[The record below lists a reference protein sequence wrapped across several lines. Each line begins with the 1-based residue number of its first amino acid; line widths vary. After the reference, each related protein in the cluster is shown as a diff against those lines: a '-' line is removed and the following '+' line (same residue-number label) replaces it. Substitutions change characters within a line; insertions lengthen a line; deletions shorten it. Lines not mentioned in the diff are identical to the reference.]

1 MLCHSKISEITPN
14 LTIKMFTNLSTRQ
27 LNYLVCTSL
36 FLFSLNTNSE
46 ASLPESLSIEVKDVI
61 EWDTTSGQT
70 YQLQK
75 STTSGVWNDEG
86 SLGQGDGH
94 SVQHELHTL
103 EPDTEYRVIKT
114 INGHEND
121 LAIWSAF
128 AGSGTTVSGD
138 NNDVFEFPNGAQ
150 AWAGF
155 ANDTASM
162 YPLGFSSGGTIT
174 FTAYVPNG
182 GTAHIFF
189 RFEKN
194 PYPDVNPHFNIGS
207 DMWQDQLDMTAS
219 VSMPSWPSRD
229 SAFVISGA
237 TPNEYSISIPSQGS
251 NTFRSFIFYI
261 VEENTPVVLKNVRV
275 TDDSTVAGE
284 EEVVS
289 LTPEKVTE
297 VSFPSLNGVE
307 YDIMESSNLMD
318 WTDYGSNVM
327 GNGNTQTITMTME
340 QASRFIRV
348 VEPTYELFAPTD
360 AGASQSLIENA
371 ISISWNPSTT
381 PTVVGYRVYYGT
393 DSSNLDQIIDV
404 TNGNS
409 VTVTDLIPETT
420 YYFAIAAY
428 TSDEETDPSA
438 TLFSATPA
446 QSITLV
452 PLFDATTTLEPETT
466 IDTEQALYTYVS
478 DRGRGRHARE
488 VEIASSPALYD
499 IYLDSYWNGRAYY
512 FEIIDRVGKAE
523 WVGTPLENTITINS
537 TFQYDLAAPE
547 MRTFYLG
554 TGTVANYYYN
564 YNPLGPG
571 DTPEAGQ
578 RGHRTVD
585 GTNIDT
591 NSIGKY
597 TYTFRGN
604 PKTGQA
610 MKTGDRM
617 EIELSVFG
625 LPPTNKGRSN
635 YYGAAFL
642 YIIGEGM
649 KPWYA
654 HKDLSVKYDY
664 TYSHG
669 EQSDL
674 HPLPTGAQ
682 AYQSDS
688 YPLPESAWLGGK
700 TTHHTQYSAEP
711 KRAYK
716 QMAYNLA
723 PINSQPFMDG
733 RRLHHTDFEDG
744 SHSEPDNDI
753 FYTHVGKRGPDF
765 INTSC
770 VACHT
775 NNGRAIPNNPGDLM
789 TQSVVRVGIDSS
801 ATIHPTL
808 GTVLQV
814 QSTSGSAE
822 KTAYRAA
829 YTEIPGTYGDGTSYS
844 LRKPNYTFGGEAP
857 DFYSVRTAPQLVGL
871 GLLEAVAEETIVNL
885 SDPNDI
891 NNDGI
896 SGRIN
901 ALNDPETGEIRL
913 GRFGY
918 KASKARLRHH
928 IASAL
933 NTDMGV
939 TTTIYPTIDFKN
951 TTASLEINDS
961 ELDLMYRYVALLAL
975 MPQRDFNDSDVI
987 QGKELFTQAN
997 CVACHVE
1004 TIQTSDYH
1012 PLTELRNQTIHPYSD
1027 LLLHDMG
1034 TGLADNM
1041 GEGLASGS
1049 EWRTAPLWNIGYTE
1063 YVSYDEAY
1071 LHDGRARTLEEAI
1084 LWHGGEAEASKEAF
1098 RTMSAS
1104 DRSKLITFLKSL

>member
-1 MLCHSKISEITPN
+1 MLKN
-14 LTIKMFTNLSTRQ
+14 FTMKATLSTNA
-27 LNYLVCTSL
+27 LTLLICTSL
-36 FLFSLNTNSE
+36 FLLGLNPVCE
-46 ASLPESLSIEVKDVI
+46 ASLPNSLSIAVKDVI

-75 STTSGVWNDEG
+75 STTAGVWNDEG
-86 SLGQGDGH
+86 NLGQGDGH
-94 SVQHELHTL
+94 SVQHELNAL
-103 EPDTEYRVIKT
+103 EPGAEYRIVKT
-114 INGHEND
+114 INSNENP
-121 LAIWSAF
+121 LAVWSDFEDGA
-128 AGSGTTVSGD
+128 SQTYVSGA
-138 NNDVFEFPNGAQ
+138 NNDIFTFPTGAPE
-150 AWAGF
+150 WDGF
-155 ANDTASM
+155 YNTVTDM
-162 YPLGFSSGGTIT
+162 YPLTFSNGGTIT
-174 FTAYVPNG
+174 FTAYMAEG
-182 GTAHIFF
+182 GSSSSGPGGPGGSTNPISTNSANVYF

-194 PYPDVNPHFNIGS
+194 PYPDINPYFDTS
-207 DMWQDQLDMTAS
+207 E
-219 VSMPSWPSRD
+219 V
-229 SAFVISGA
+229 VISGT
-237 TPNEYSISIPSQGS
+237 TPTEYSISIPSQGS

-261 VEENTPVVLKNVRV
+261 VDRDNPVVLQNLRV

-289 LTPEKVTE
+289 LTPERITE

-597 TYTFRGN
+597 TYTFSGN

-770 VACHT
+770 VSCHT

>member
-1 MLCHSKISEITPN
+1 MNHSFLSIHSIVYN
-14 LTIKMFTNLSTRQ
+14 LLIGL
-27 LNYLVCTSL
+27 L
-36 FLFSLNTNSE
+36 FLSLKPLSE
-46 ASLPESLSIEVKDVI
+46 ASLPESLSIEVKNIV
-61 EWDTTSGQT
+61 EWDAVSGQT

-75 STTSGVWNDEG
+75 STTTNQWENIDTSGESNG
-86 SLGQGDGH
+86 NQY
-94 SVQHELHTL
+94 QHELATL
-103 EPDTEYRVIKT
+103 EPGSEYRVVKT
-114 INGHEND
+114 I
-121 LAIWSAF
+121 
-128 AGSGTTVSGD
+128 AGYEHPYADWATFKSGD
-138 NNDVFEFPNGAQ
+138 SRTTLSGPNNDVFTTAYDSPS
-150 AWAGF
+150 WDGF
-155 ANDTASM
+155 DNTVTDM
-162 YPLGFSSGGTIT
+162 YPLKFSNGGTVT
-174 FTAYVPNG
+174 FTAYMQSASSQSARVY
-182 GTAHIFF
+182 F
-189 RFEKN
+189 RFENAPYPNQN
-194 PYPDVNPHFNIGS
+194 PYFATSEV
-207 DMWQDQLDMTAS
+207 
-219 VSMPSWPSRD
+219 
-229 SAFVISGA
+229 VINGT
-237 TPNEYSISIPSQGS
+237 TPTEYSISIPSQGG
-251 NTFRSFIFYI
+251 NTFESFTFHIKDK
-261 VEENTPVVLKNVRV
+261 NKPVVLQNVRV
-275 TDDSTVAGE
+275 NDDSSVAAE
-284 EEVVS
+284 QEIEI
-289 LTPEKVTE
+289 LPPTQITE
-297 VSFPSLNGVE
+297 VSWPSQNGVE
-307 YDIMESSNLMD
+307 YDIVESSNLVD
-318 WTDYGSNVM
+318 WSDFGTNVM
-327 GNGNTQTITMTME
+327 GNGDTQSITMKMD

-348 VEPTYELFAPTD
+348 MRPEYELFAPSDPNTYE
-360 AGASQSLIENA
+360 SILPNA
-371 ISISWNPSTT
+371 IALSWNPSTT
-381 PTVVGYRVYYGT
+381 PTVSGYRVYYGT
-393 DSSNLDQIIDV
+393 SQDNLNQTIDV
-404 TNGNS
+404 PS
-409 VTVTDLIPETT
+409 VSTVTISDLTPGTT
-420 YYFAIAAY
+420 YYFAVLAY
-428 TSDEETDPSA
+428 TNNEETDP
-438 TLFSATPA
+438 TEVQFSAIPA
-446 QSITLV
+446 ESIDFV
-452 PLFDATTTLEPETT
+452 PLHDATTTLEPETFIET
-466 IDTEQALYTYVS
+466 DQAIYTYVS

-488 VEIASSPALYD
+488 VGGNDSLYD

-537 TFQYDLAAPE
+537 TFQYDLTAPE

-554 TGTVANYYYN
+554 TNTVANYYYN

-571 DTPEAGQ
+571 DSPEAGQ

-585 GTNIDT
+585 GTNVDT

-597 TYTFRGN
+597 TWTFSGN
-604 PKTGQA
+604 PKEGRA
-610 MKTGDRM
+610 MQPGDRM

-635 YYGAAFL
+635 YYGTAFL
-642 YIIGEGM
+642 YIIGEGL

-654 HKDLSVKYDY
+654 YKDLSVKFDY
-664 TYSHG
+664 TYEDG

-674 HPLPTGAQ
+674 HPLPKHEL
-682 AYQSDS
+682 AYLSDS
-688 YPLPESAWLGGK
+688 YPLPESAWLGGL

-723 PINSQPFMDG
+723 PINSQKFMDG
-733 RRLHHTDFEDG
+733 RRLHHTDFQDG

-753 FYTHVGKRGPDF
+753 WEEQSEKRGPDF
-765 INTSC
+765 INNSC

-775 NNGRAIPNNPGDLM
+775 NNGRAIPKDPGQLM
-789 TQSVVRVGIDSS
+789 TKSIVRVGTDVS

-814 QSTSGSAE
+814 QSSSGSAE
-822 KTAYRAA
+822 KTAYRSA
-829 YTEIPGTYGDGTSYS
+829 YTEIPGTYGDGTPYT

-857 DFYSVRTAPQLVGL
+857 DYYSVRSAPQLVGL
-871 GLLEAVAEETIVNL
+871 GLLEAIDETTIENL
-885 SDPNDI
+885 ADPTDL

-896 SGRIN
+896 TGRIN
-901 ALNDPETGEIRL
+901 TVLDPQTGDIRL

-951 TTASLEINDS
+951 TATSHEINDS
-961 ELDLMYRYVALLAL
+961 ELDLMYRYIALLAL

-987 QGKELFTQAN
+987 AGKALFTQAN

-1004 TIQTSDYH
+1004 TLQTSDYH
-1012 PLTELRNQTIHPYSD
+1012 PLTELRNQTIHPYTD

-1034 TGLADNM
+1034 AGLADNM

-1084 LWHGGEAEASKEAF
+1084 LWHDGEAKDSKEAF

-1104 DRSKLITFLKSL
+1104 DRNKLITFLKSL

>member
-1 MLCHSKISEITPN
+1 MNPLPSPKSALCR
-14 LTIKMFTNLSTRQ
+14 LVFALS
-27 LNYLVCTSL
+27 
-36 FLFSLNTNSE
+36 
-46 ASLPESLSIEVKDVI
+46 SLSILLPQSEAILPSALNIEIKDLI
-61 EWDTTSGQT
+61 EWSTATGQA

-75 STTSGVWNDEG
+75 RTSSNEWTDVGESGYGNG
-86 SLGQGDGH
+86 N
-94 SVQHELHTL
+94 SVQHQVDTL
-103 EPDTEYRVIKT
+103 EPGVEYRVVNT
-114 INGHEND
+114 VNAHENP
-121 LAIWSAF
+121 LAQWAAF
-128 AGSGTTVSGD
+128 EDGSGSYVTGE
-138 NNDVFEFPNGAQ
+138 NNDTFTFPSSAQ
-150 AWAGF
+150 PWAGF
-155 ANDTASM
+155 YNSQTEM
-162 YPLGFSSGGTIT
+162 YPLVFSNGGTIT
-174 FTAYVPNG
+174 FTAHMTEATAGSTDTTSPPPPSG
-182 GTAHIFF
+182 PSGPSGPSDSDGTNTLIDSSNSTSIYF

-194 PYPDVNPHFNIGS
+194 PYPDVDPAYNTQSI
-207 DMWQDQLDMTAS
+207 Q
-219 VSMPSWPSRD
+219 
-229 SAFVISGA
+229 ISG
-237 TPNEYSISIPSQGS
+237 TSPTEYTLDFPSQGN
-251 NTFRSFIFYI
+251 NTFSSFVFFIT
-261 VEENTPVVLKNVRV
+261 ERDRPVVVQDVRV
-275 TDDSTVAGE
+275 TDDSTVKGE
-284 EEVVS
+284 SSIVS
-289 LTPEKVTE
+289 VAPQRVTE
-297 VSFPSLNGVE
+297 ISWPSLSGVE
-307 YDIMESSNLMD
+307 YDIHESSNLLD
-318 WTDYGSNVM
+318 WTDLGTDVLGDGS
-327 GNGNTQTITMTME
+327 TKTITMTMD

-348 VEPTYELFAPTD
+348 IEPEYELFAPSSPT
-360 AGASQSLIENA
+360 AQQSLIENA
-371 ISISWNPSTT
+371 LTLSWNPSTT

-393 DSSNLDQIIDV
+393 DQSNLDQSIDV
-404 TNGNS
+404 PTGNS
-409 VTVTDLIPETT
+409 VTVPNLTPGTP
-420 YYFAIAAY
+420 YYFAVVAY
-428 TSDEETDPSA
+428 TNDEETDPSA
-438 TLFSATPA
+438 AQFSATPSE
-446 QSITLV
+446 SITLV
-452 PLFDATTTLEPETT
+452 PLHDATTALEPETIIET
-466 IDTEQALYTYVS
+466 DQALYTYVS

-488 VEIASSPALYD
+488 VAIASSPALYD

-571 DTPEAGQ
+571 DSPEAGQ

-591 NSIGKY
+591 SSIGKY
-597 TYTFRGN
+597 TWTFSGN
-604 PKTGQA
+604 PKEGRA
-610 MKTGDRM
+610 MQSGDRM

-642 YIIGEGM
+642 YIIGEGL

-654 HKDLSVKYDY
+654 HKDLSVKFDY
-664 TYSHG
+664 TYEHG

-674 HPLPTGAQ
+674 HPLPTGHL

-688 YPLPESAWLGGK
+688 YPLPESAWLGGL

-723 PINSQPFMDG
+723 PINSQKFMDG
-733 RRLHHTDFEDG
+733 RRLHHTDFQDG
-744 SHSEPDNDI
+744 SHSEPDNDL
-753 FYTHVGKRGPDF
+753 FYTHINKRGPDF
-765 INTSC
+765 INNSC

-775 NNGRAIPNNPGDLM
+775 NNGRAVPNDPDSLM
-789 TQSVVRVGIDSS
+789 TKSIVRVGLDSE

-814 QSTSGSAE
+814 QSTSGSPE
-822 KTAYRAA
+822 KTAYRAD
-829 YTEIPGTYGDGTSYS
+829 YTEISGIYGDGTPYT
-844 LRKPNYTFGGEAP
+844 LRKPNYTFGGDAP
-857 DFYSVRTAPQLVGL
+857 EYYSVRSAPQLVGL
-871 GLLEAVAEETIVNL
+871 GLLEAIDETTIVNL
-885 SDPNDI
+885 ADPTDL

-933 NTDMGV
+933 NTDMGI
-939 TTTIYPTIDFKN
+939 TTSIYPTIDFKN
-951 TTASLEINDS
+951 TATSQEINDS

-987 QGKELFTQAN
+987 AGKALFTQAN

-1012 PLTELRNQTIHPYSD
+1012 PLTELRNQTIHPYTD

>member
-1 MLCHSKISEITPN
+1 MN
-14 LTIKMFTNLSTRQ
+14 N
-27 LNYLVCTSL
+27 SL
-36 FLFSLNTNSE
+36 FSFGFITSIFISSLFFFSLNPLSE
-46 ASLPESLSIEVKDVI
+46 ASLPKSLSIEVKNI
-61 EWDTTSGQT
+61 LQWDSTTGQT

-75 STTSGVWNDEG
+75 STTANVWNDIAT
-86 SLGQGDGH
+86 SGQVNGNQ
-94 SVQHELHTL
+94 VQHEITTL
-103 EPDTEYRVIKT
+103 EPGAQYRVVKT
-114 INGHEND
+114 IAGHENE

-128 AGSGTTVSGD
+128 GDGAGTIVSGE
-138 NNDVFEFPNGAQ
+138 NNDIFNFPSGAQ
-150 AWAGF
+150 SWAGF
-155 ANDTASM
+155 ANDATGM
-162 YPLGFSSGGTIT
+162 YPLTFANVDGGKIT
-174 FTAYVPNG
+174 FTAAVQNG
-182 GTAHIFF
+182 GTANIYFK
-189 RFEKN
+189 FERL
-194 PYPDVNPHFNIGS
+194 PYNTNGNGAADTEPYYNTQQI
-207 DMWQDQLDMTAS
+207 A
-219 VSMPSWPSRD
+219 
-229 SAFVISGA
+229 ISGS
-237 TPNEYSISIPSQGS
+237 TPSEYSISFPSQGS
-251 NTFRSFIFYI
+251 NTYSSFIFYI
-261 VEENTPVVLKNVRV
+261 IERDTPVILQNVRI
-275 TDDSTVAGE
+275 TDDSTVAAE
-284 EEVVS
+284 EEIET
-289 LTPEKVTE
+289 LTLGKITE
-297 VSFPSLNGVE
+297 ISWPSLNGVE
-307 YDIMESSNLMD
+307 YDVMESSNLVNWSD
-318 WTDYGSNVM
+318 FGTNVM
-327 GNGNTQTITMTME
+327 GDGNTKAITMTMD

-348 VEPTYELFAPTD
+348 IEPEYELYAPSSPV
-360 AGASQSLIENA
+360 AQQSLIANA
-371 ISISWNPSTT
+371 LTLTWNPSTT
-381 PTVVGYRVYYGT
+381 PTVIGYRVYYGT
-393 DSSNLDQIIDV
+393 DQSNLNQTIDV
-404 TNGNS
+404 PSGNS
-409 VTVTDLIPETT
+409 VTVTDLTPGTT
-420 YYFAIAAY
+420 YYFAIVAY
-428 TSDEETDPSA
+428 TNNEETDPSA
-438 TLFSATPA
+438 AQFSATPA
-446 QSITLV
+446 ESITLV
-452 PLFDATTTLEPETT
+452 PLYDATTTLEPETT
-466 IDTEQALYTYVS
+466 IDNDQALYTYVS

-488 VEIASSPALYD
+488 VAIASSPALYD

-523 WVGTPLENTITINS
+523 WAGTPLENTITINS

-585 GTNIDT
+585 GTNIET
-591 NSIGKY
+591 SSIGKY
-597 TYTFRGN
+597 TWTFSGN

-610 MKTGDRM
+610 MKSGDRM

-642 YIIGEGM
+642 YIIGEGL

-654 HKDLSVKYDY
+654 HKDLSVKFDY
-664 TYSHG
+664 TYEHG

-674 HPLPTGAQ
+674 HPLPAGNL

-688 YPLPESAWLGGK
+688 HPLPESAWLGGL

-723 PINSQPFMDG
+723 PINSQKFMDG
-733 RRLHHTDFEDG
+733 RRLHHTDFQDG

-753 FYTHVGKRGPDF
+753 FATHVGKRGPDF
-765 INTSC
+765 INNSC

-775 NNGRAIPNNPGDLM
+775 NNGRAIPNAPNSLM
-789 TQSVVRVGIDSS
+789 TKSIVRVGTDAS
-801 ATIHPTL
+801 AKIHPTL

-814 QSTSGSAE
+814 QSSSGSPE

-829 YTEIPGTYGDGTSYS
+829 YTEISGTYGDGTAYT
-844 LRKPNYTFGGEAP
+844 LRKPNYTFGGEVP
-857 DFYSVRTAPQLVGL
+857 DFYSVRSAPQLVGL
-871 GLLEAVAEETIVNL
+871 GLLEAIDETTIVNL
-885 SDPNDI
+885 ADPTDL

-939 TTTIYPTIDFKN
+939 TTSIYPTIDFKN
-951 TTASLEINDS
+951 TASSQEINDS

-975 MPQRDFNDSDVI
+975 MPQRDHNDADVI
-987 QGKELFTQAN
+987 AGKALFTQAN

-1012 PLTELRNQTIHPYSD
+1012 PLTELRSQTIHPYTD

-1084 LWHGGEAEASKEAF
+1084 LWHGGEAENSKEAF

>member
-1 MLCHSKISEITPN
+1 M
-14 LTIKMFTNLSTRQ
+14 
-27 LNYLVCTSL
+27 
-36 FLFSLNTNSE
+36 
-46 ASLPESLSIEVKDVI
+46 
-61 EWDTTSGQT
+61 
-70 YQLQK
+70 
-75 STTSGVWNDEG
+75 
-86 SLGQGDGH
+86 
-94 SVQHELHTL
+94 
-103 EPDTEYRVIKT
+103 
-114 INGHEND
+114 
-121 LAIWSAF
+121 
-128 AGSGTTVSGD
+128 
-138 NNDVFEFPNGAQ
+138 
-150 AWAGF
+150 
-155 ANDTASM
+155 
-162 YPLGFSSGGTIT
+162 
-174 FTAYVPNG
+174 
-182 GTAHIFF
+182 
-189 RFEKN
+189 
-194 PYPDVNPHFNIGS
+194 
-207 DMWQDQLDMTAS
+207 
-219 VSMPSWPSRD
+219 
-229 SAFVISGA
+229 
-237 TPNEYSISIPSQGS
+237 
-251 NTFRSFIFYI
+251 
-261 VEENTPVVLKNVRV
+261 

-284 EEVVS
+284 QEIES
-289 LTPEKVTE
+289 LTPEMITE
-297 VSFPSLNGVE
+297 VSWPSLNGVE
-307 YDIMESSNLMD
+307 YDVMESSNLVD
-318 WTDYGSNVM
+318 WSDFGTDVLGD
-327 GNGNTQTITMTME
+327 GNTKTITMTMD

-348 VEPTYELFAPTD
+348 IEPEYELFAPSD
-360 AGASQSLIENA
+360 PIAQQSLIENA
-371 ISISWNPSTT
+371 LTLTWNPSTT

-393 DSSNLDQIIDV
+393 DQSNLDQSIDV
-404 TNGNS
+404 PSGNS
-409 VTVTDLIPETT
+409 VTVPNLTPGTP
-420 YYFAIAAY
+420 YYFAVVAY
-428 TSDEETDPSA
+428 TNDEETDPSA
-438 TLFSATPA
+438 AQFSATPSE
-446 QSITLV
+446 SITLV
-452 PLFDATTTLEPETT
+452 PLHDATTTLEPETIIET
-466 IDTEQALYTYVS
+466 DQALYTYVS

-488 VEIASSPALYD
+488 VAIASSPALYD

-571 DTPEAGQ
+571 DSPEAGQ

-591 NSIGKY
+591 SSIGKY
-597 TYTFRGN
+597 TWTFSGN
-604 PKTGQA
+604 PKEGRA
-610 MKTGDRM
+610 MQSGDRM

-635 YYGAAFL
+635 YYGTAFL
-642 YIIGEGM
+642 YIIGEGL

-654 HKDLSVKYDY
+654 HKDLSVKFDY
-664 TYSHG
+664 TYEHG

-674 HPLPTGAQ
+674 HPLPTGHL

-688 YPLPESAWLGGK
+688 YPLPESAWLGGL

-723 PINSQPFMDG
+723 PINSQKFMDG
-733 RRLHHTDFEDG
+733 RRLHHTDFQDG
-744 SHSEPDNDI
+744 SHSEPDNAL
-753 FYTHVGKRGPDF
+753 FYTHIGKRGPDF
-765 INTSC
+765 INNSC
-770 VACHT
+770 VTCHT
-775 NNGRAIPNNPGDLM
+775 NNGRAIPNSPDSLM
-789 TQSVVRVGIDSS
+789 TKSIVRVGLDSEAS
-801 ATIHPTL
+801 IHPDL

-814 QSTSGSAE
+814 KTTSQSTGPIYNEASNIYVDLADGGAPYYNFYLDEAKTIPFDFAGSGESSLVAGQTYTFIGLNGGHPFDMYYADSNNVKTYLVDNLLASGANQSFTINANTDYSSYTFTYECDVHPHMTGSFNLVNASNAE
-822 KTAYRAA
+822 KTAYRAD
-829 YTEIPGTYGDGTSYS
+829 YTEISGTYGDGTPYT
-844 LRKPNYTFGGEAP
+844 LRKPNYTFGGVAP
-857 DFYSVRTAPQLVGL
+857 EYYSVRSAPQLVGL
-871 GLLEAVAEETIVNL
+871 GLLEAIDETTIVNL
-885 SDPNDI
+885 ADPTDL

-933 NTDMGV
+933 NTDMGI
-939 TTTIYPTIDFKN
+939 TTSIYPTIDFKN
-951 TTASLEINDS
+951 TATSQEINDS

-987 QGKELFTQAN
+987 AGKALFTQAN

-1012 PLTELRNQTIHPYSD
+1012 PLTELRNQTIHPYTD

-1104 DRSKLITFLKSL
+1104 DFKRNNKLIQKISVSFRVNGAAIVS